1 MVVGDPTEIFQ
12 DVILIAVP
20 HMDDGVLAC
29 GGTIAMLPQK
39 DRIHVVY
46 ATDGMGAP
54 APEVPWR
61 DSVSPHL
68 GKIRMK
74 EAQAAMG
81 YLGVPDQNIHFLS
94 LPDGRLPKHTKVLS
108 RLLTELIGQLK
119 PAHILMP
126 FRYDSHPDH
135 LALNHV
141 ITAARLQGEVRAE
154 LTEYFVYYRWRLL
167 PAGDVRKYI
176 RPDLLFEVAIENVSD
191 QKRAALSLFKTQTTK
206 FYAWQSRP
214 NLSARLLDEVSH
226 TPELFLRYDPSA
238 SGPAVFDQYVTW
250 IRLVHRLEPF
260 LKKRKDRVVALWAR
274 GLGRND
280 RQGA

>member
-1 MVVGDPTEIFQ
+1 
-12 DVILIAVP
+12 
-20 HMDDGVLAC
+20 VLAC

-68 GKIRMK
+68 GEVRMK

-81 YLGVPDQNIHFLS
+81 YLGVPHENIHFLG
-94 LPDGRLPKHTKVLS
+94 LPDGRLTNHTKALS
-108 RLLTELIGQLK
+108 QLLTELIGK
-119 PAHILMP
+119 IEPAHILMP
-126 FRYDSHPDH
+126 FRYDCHADH

-141 ITAARLQGEVRAE
+141 ITAARRRGEIGSE

-167 PAGDVRKYI
+167 PEGDVRKYI
-176 RPDLLFEVAIENVSD
+176 RPEHLCEVTIENVSD
-191 QKRAALSLFKTQTTK
+191 KKRAALSLFKTQTTK
-206 FYAWQSRP
+206 FYSWQSRP

-226 TPELFLRYDPSA
+226 TPELFLRYEPSA
-238 SGPAVFDQYVTW
+238 SGPVVFDQYVTW

>member
-1 MVVGDPTEIFQ
+1 MMLVDPTEILQ
-12 DVILIAVP
+12 DVILIVVP

-68 GKIRMK
+68 GEVRMK

-81 YLGVPDQNIHFLS
+81 YLGVPHENVYFLG
-94 LPDGRLPKHTKVLS
+94 LPDGRLTYHTETLS
-108 RLLTELIGQLK
+108 RLLSALIGQIE

-126 FRYDSHPDH
+126 FRYDRHADH

-141 ITAARLQGEVRAE
+141 ITAARERREVRAE

-176 RPDLLFEVAIENVSD
+176 HPDHLFEVTIENVSD
-191 QKRAALSLFKTQTTK
+191 QKRAALGLFKTQTTK

-226 TPELFLRYDPSA
+226 TPELFLQYDPSA
-238 SGPAVFDQYVTW
+238 PGPAVFDQYVTW

-280 RQGA
+280 RHGA

>member
-12 DVILIAVP
+12 DVVLIAVP

-61 DSVSPHL
+61 DSVSPDL
-68 GKIRMK
+68 GEMRMK

-81 YLGVPDQNIHFLS
+81 YLGVPHQNIHFLS
-94 LPDGRLPKHTKVLS
+94 LPDGRLTKHTKALS
-108 RLLTELIGQLK
+108 RLLTQLIGQLE

-141 ITAARLQGEVRAE
+141 ITATRLQDEVRAE

-176 RPDLLFEVAIENVSD
+176 RPDLLFEVAIENVSG

-226 TPELFLRYDPSA
+226 TPELFLRYDPSV

-260 LKKRKDRVVALWAR
+260 LKKRKDRAVALWAR